1 MNEKL
6 LQLSEEP
13 KRKKILVYSV
23 IALLF
28 IYFVIT
34 KKLMKWW
41 SFLIA
46 SKITVE
52 TFSVSFS
59 GLIHEIE
66 NHTAKA

>member
-34 KKLMKWW
+34 KQLMK
-41 SFLIA
+41 
-46 SKITVE
+46 
-52 TFSVSFS
+52 
-59 GLIHEIE
+59 
-66 NHTAKA
+66 

>member
-1 MNEKL
+1 MHLNETKRRPKLFGEIESLKAKNQEMNEKL

-34 KKLMKWW
+34 KQLMK
-41 SFLIA
+41 
-46 SKITVE
+46 
-52 TFSVSFS
+52 
-59 GLIHEIE
+59 
-66 NHTAKA
+66 